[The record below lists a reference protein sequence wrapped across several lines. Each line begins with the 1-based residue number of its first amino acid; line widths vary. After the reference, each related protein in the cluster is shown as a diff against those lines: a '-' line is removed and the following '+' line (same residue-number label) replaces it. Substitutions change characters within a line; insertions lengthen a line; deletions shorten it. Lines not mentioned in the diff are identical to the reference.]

1 MKTKC
6 MSEWRNAG
14 ERRRKTDGKDLIVD
28 TSGKE
33 QEIIE
38 IKRAGE

>member
-1 MKTKC
+1 

-14 ERRRKTDGKDLIVD
+14 ERRRKTDRKDQKVD

-33 QEIIE
+33 QERIE
-38 IKRAGE
+38 IKSARE